1 MNKKELEL
9 IRSDSGRSVLFKY
22 SGQSRHGDSTTA
34 CSSGESSSQ
43 QHLRYSDQHEQ
54 LTNVL
59 TRTLAGKSDWHYY
72 QGLHDIAGV
81 LLYNIQKTHGTSDI
95 LSRLCQV
102 HLRDA
107 LREDLNALTSF
118 INAVFFPL
126 MNVMDEELHD
136 LFHESNLEASTAIL
150 PWIITWFTHDIH
162 DAQVASRLVDAF
174 LSAHPLFPLW
184 AQHTMVY
191 SHVYRKHFS
200 FICSHLLRCRYVSV
214 ALLIHPRNR
223 VDILNADLDAAS
235 IHVAIR
241 SLTFKVC
248 GDWTLPNED
257 CITVQDLIDDAITIM
272 CVLSWWWTW
281 FLIAVIFIFLPFHG
295 TCIRRRHSPRSLL
308 QLARMYSDGGD
319 CPLSLNMTHSVAF
332 LRAPPSWSMAAS
344 TTMRHHHDKENI
356 DKTAKEFTTILE
368 DDVELPTPRA
378 KCASGV
384 FFLMSSEDQEAVLS
398 KRLEIS
404 SSLSGSPKSVTTKW
418 ELCQQILFGNCSTE
432 EPCSFSTF
440 CEWAW
445 T

>member
-1 MNKKELEL
+1 VTPFDDKHDNHALLMNKKELEL

-174 LSAHPLFPLW
+174 LSAHPLFPL
-184 AQHTMVY
+184 
-191 SHVYRKHFS
+191 
-200 FICSHLLRCRYVSV
+200 YVSV

-272 CVLSWWWTW
+272 
-281 FLIAVIFIFLPFHG
+281 
-295 TCIRRRHSPRSLL
+295 RRHSPRSLL

-440 CEWAW
+440 CEWA
-445 T
+445 